1 MRENK
6 KVIDISFCLDQSII
20 GKREKGKGLKYTR
33 IDFALSRG
41 MIPLIYSF
49 SEYLLNAHP
58 AAGSILGLGRR
69 NEEVRE
75 GLSFHRAIFWW
86 KEIVINLRTNKNDA
100 GEGDEVG
107 RGKMLEEHVWLA
119 LVSGR
124 GMTVISDQS
133 PEGCDGSGTWRA
145 EESGSRLRE
154 KQVQRPWKRKDYPL
168 FCWRGSKKPW
178 WAKGPQGAYRWGWKS
193 PQSRPS
199 TWLGFLSRVQE

>member
-1 MRENK
+1 MIIILHFSPFNRIATHGHVSLGEECIFGCLLSIPPLVIFNERENK

-75 GLSFHRAIFWW
+75 GLSFHRAIFW
-86 KEIVINLRTNKNDA
+86 
-100 GEGDEVG
+100 
-107 RGKMLEEHVWLA
+107 
-119 LVSGR
+119 
-124 GMTVISDQS
+124 
-133 PEGCDGSGTWRA
+133 
-145 EESGSRLRE
+145 
-154 KQVQRPWKRKDYPL
+154 
-168 FCWRGSKKPW
+168 
-178 WAKGPQGAYRWGWKS
+178 
-193 PQSRPS
+193 
-199 TWLGFLSRVQE
+199 